1 MSKGQLPLT
10 NWSDLQLTML
20 AILALLFGGC

>member
-1 MSKGQLPLT
+1 MSRGQLPLT
-10 NWSDLQLTML
+10 NWSNTQLTLL

>member
-10 NWSDLQLTML
+10 NWSDTQLTFL
-20 AILALLFGGC
+20 LIIALITSGC

>member
-10 NWSDLQLTML
+10 NWSDTQLTL
-20 AILALLFGGC
+20 LLILAVLFGGC

>member
-10 NWSDLQLTML
+10 NWSDTQLTF
-20 AILALLFGGC
+20 LLIIAVLTSGC